1 MSFYGHDWSTD
12 FSSAVE
18 EMILNSKNPIKL
30 DDLSQVVSKSNSSL
44 DDKLKFKENN
54 RMYSYSNEEML
65 NRVSAYAQT
74 DSNDKYSLSSAKSKE
89 FKKRS
94 KNETSC
100 YSSRHSSKSLNYEM
114 PELKTKVYQIESEMN
129 YDSGYKN
136 DSKSTNL
143 NYGYIYES
151 FNKKSM
157 DLINKEIELFNKGYG
172 EHVEKCSKENAK
184 IEASSELPQVEF
196 KLQKSEREKSLAR
209 IEEDTNKAKDEKIEL
224 EIGLKRSHK
233 TKSKSQNKSF
243 KEYYRS
249 SRDGTKGY
257 FKSTTLSRFQS
268 ERELN
273 QEETWSSPYE
283 TNRSSY
289 YGGFSVY
296 MNNFSCSDWK
306 SEPMLLEKCPTQ
318 YSVPKF
324 RAKKPEKAKSKED
337 LSLKY
342 KNPNLPPK
350 PGYLMDQKKPR
361 LEKSKPKPTIK
372 RARVEKPIDKLEEI
386 EKNDG
391 IVIREGSPADSDHFP
406 SEIIEIHMICALP
419 LPKIEPTPPILIPAP
434 AQPDYVEA
442 QLLTLPP
449 QTKSDFFIE
458 KKEAKPQ
465 VEYVLSPPEI
475 PKHVIIQ
482 WDRPDQ
488 EIKQEF
494 KFLGVEQVDPLEYMS
509 KYAKN
514 LTPPDQLPNFVNAF
528 EILPG
533 EKLAEHIENFRP
545 TTPVEFRLEKSA
557 SAKKVNFAES
567 ASFIS
572 PLAGFSSS
580 QSFMNGNTLV
590 YEVNQNEYAEL
601 ESSLFKAGYRSAE
614 LQNSSGL
621 ILELPQNQ
629 KEMHQVNE
637 ATSDTD
643 ASLSRASFYYQD
655 FSMTNSQQTAETITV
670 RDNINF
676 EDYLF
681 HPSS

>member
-1 MSFYGHDWSTD
+1 MSFYGHDWSAD

-30 DDLSQVVSKSNSSL
+30 DDLSQIANKSNHSL
-44 DDKLKFKENN
+44 DQLRCKENN
-54 RMYSYSNEEML
+54 FDSNEDTL
-65 NRVSAYAQT
+65 NHVSAYAQA
-74 DSNDKYSLSSAKSKE
+74 DSNAKYSLSSAR
-89 FKKRS
+89 RS
-94 KNETSC
+94 QNETSC
-100 YSSRHSSKSLNYEM
+100 SRYSSKSLNYEM

-136 DSKSTNL
+136 DANNANS

-157 DLINKEIELFNKGYG
+157 DLISKEIESFNKDYG
-172 EHVEKCSKENAK
+172 EHVEKCSKEKAT
-184 IEASSELPQVEF
+184 EF
-196 KLQKSEREKSLAR
+196 KLQREPSLAP
-209 IEEDTNKAKDEKIEL
+209 IEEDSNRERDERIQV
-224 EIGLKRSHK
+224 EIGLR
-233 TKSKSQNKSF
+233 KSAKKSNLSNVKAKKNPNKSF

-249 SRDGTKGY
+249 SRDGTRSY

-273 QEETWSSPYE
+273 LEEDPWSSPYE
-283 TNRSSY
+283 TNRPSY

-296 MNNFSCSDWK
+296 MNNLSCPEWR

-324 RAKKPEKAKSKED
+324 RAKKLDKAESKED
-337 LSLKY
+337 LSSTY

-350 PGYLMDQKKPR
+350 PGYLLDPKKPR
-361 LEKSKPKPTIK
+361 LQKSKPKPTIK
-372 RARVEKPIDKLEEI
+372 RARVQKPKDKLEEMG
-386 EKNDG
+386 KNDE

-406 SEIIEIHMICALP
+406 SEIIEIYTISALP
-419 LPKIEPTPPILIPAP
+419 SSKIEPTP
-434 AQPDYVEA
+434 AQADYVEA
-442 QLLTLPP
+442 QLLALPP
-449 QTKSDFFIE
+449 QTKSDFVIE
-458 KKEAKPQ
+458 EKEAQPQ

-488 EIKQEF
+488 EVKQEF

-514 LTPPDQLPNFVNAF
+514 LTPADQLPNFVNAF

-533 EKLAEHIENFRP
+533 EKLAEHM
-545 TTPVEFRLEKSA
+545 EKVRSA
-557 SAKKVNFAES
+557 TSSAKKVNFAET
-567 ASFIS
+567 ASFIP
-572 PLAGFSSS
+572 PLAGFASS
-580 QSFMNGNTLV
+580 QSFVNGNSLV

-601 ESSLFKAGYRSAE
+601 ESSLFRAGYRSAE

-629 KEMHQVNE
+629 KVLRQANE
-637 ATSDTD
+637 ATSDVD
-643 ASLSRASFYYQD
+643 ASLSRASFFYQD
-655 FSMTNSQQTAETITV
+655 FSMTTSMQTAKTITV

-681 HPSS
+681 HPSA